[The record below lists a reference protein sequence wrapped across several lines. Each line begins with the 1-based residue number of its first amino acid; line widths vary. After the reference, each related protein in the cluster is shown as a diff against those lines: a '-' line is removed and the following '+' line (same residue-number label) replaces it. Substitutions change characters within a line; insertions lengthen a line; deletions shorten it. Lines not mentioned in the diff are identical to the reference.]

1 MLQELVSMLGQLD
14 PKDAEIVK
22 ALAEKYGIPSESAPV
37 EQAAP
42 AADPT
47 VMEAPSQEQVVMGSG
62 QPLPPQTE
70 QPVEAVKE
78 DQAPVVPIVEEQP
91 ESPVEAVTETAPE
104 APAQPELMTPPSPA
118 EEVKMMVSD
127 LGSQLAALKAEIE
140 SLKATLEQVAVRE
153 PVSED
158 EATLLEAKKQNFGQR
173 VKGQPSNIPDKNV
186 MSDLIKKL
194 GGLSK

>member
-1 MLQELVSMLGQLD
+1 MLDQLVSMLGQLD

-22 ALAEKYGIPSESAPV
+22 ALAEKYGVPSESAPV

-42 AADPT
+42 TADPT
-47 VMEAPSQEQVVMGSG
+47 VMEAPSQEQVVMGS
-62 QPLPPQTE
+62 QQALPPQKE
-70 QPVEAVKE
+70 QPVEAPVQE
-78 DQAPVVPIVEEQP
+78 GQAPVAPIVEKQP
-91 ESPVEAVTETAPE
+91 AAPVEAVTEAAPI
-104 APAQPELMTPPSPA
+104 APAAPNQPSMA
-118 EEVKMMVSD
+118 QEVKMMFSD
-127 LGSQLAALKAEIE
+127 IGSQVAALKAEIE

-194 GGLSK
+194 GGMSK

>member
-1 MLQELVSMLGQLD
+1 MLDQLVSMLGQLD

-22 ALAEKYGIPSESAPV
+22 ALAEKYGVPSESAPV

-47 VMEAPSQEQVVMGSG
+47 VMEAPSQEQVVMGS
-62 QPLPPQTE
+62 QQALPPQKE
-70 QPVEAVKE
+70 QPVEAPVQE
-78 DQAPVVPIVEEQP
+78 GQAPVAPIVEKQP
-91 ESPVEAVTETAPE
+91 AAPVEAVTEAAPI
-104 APAQPELMTPPSPA
+104 APAAPNQPSMA
-118 EEVKMMVSD
+118 QEVKMMFSD
-127 LGSQLAALKAEIE
+127 IGSQVAALKAEIE

-194 GGLSK
+194 GGMSK